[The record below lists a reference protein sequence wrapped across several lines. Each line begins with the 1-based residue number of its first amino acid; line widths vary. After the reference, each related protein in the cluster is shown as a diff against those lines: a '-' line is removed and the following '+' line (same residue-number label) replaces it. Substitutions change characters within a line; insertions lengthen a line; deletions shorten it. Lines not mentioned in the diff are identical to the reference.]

1 MAFDGLFI
9 HSLLQ
14 NLYPTLTGGKLTK
27 IYQPFEQDL
36 VLNFRKDRT
45 NQRLL
50 ISANAQNPRFYIT
63 TDTIT
68 NPDVA
73 PTFVMVLRKYL
84 EGSILKKIEQ
94 VGVERIVNFYFSNR
108 NELGDEMQL
117 ILSVELMGRHSNVI
131 LYNADDNKI
140 IDLLKRINPDENR
153 ARLLLP
159 HASYELPPLLP
170 GLNGFHLSLDHFN
183 DLKKKYPE
191 PIDFVKQFNGLDGD
205 DKKEFTG
212 YLEDDFSYSSLQ
224 TFFNQ
229 FNRPKGYV
237 LQTIKHKDRVYTYLP
252 YHLELNLIYSNDDI
266 NETLDNFYREQ
277 ANREWVKQKSK
288 KVENIVN
295 NELKKLKKK
304 IIKLCKQLDQA
315 ENSEGYRI
323 KGELLNAY
331 LHEVKPGMESID
343 LPNYY
348 ENNQPLKIKLD
359 PALSP
364 ARNAQKYF
372 TRYQKLRNSIKHV
385 NEQIKVANENLDYFD
400 SIQTAIDNA
409 DPQDIDAIRD
419 ELINQGYLKEQ
430 THNRRRKKKISEK
443 NLNTFK
449 LSDGKKVLVG
459 KNNYQN
465 DWLTLKKADKRDYW
479 FHVKNM
485 PGSHVIL
492 QDSSPSDEDIKEAA
506 EIAAY
511 FSKGKT
517 SGHVPVDY
525 VQVKRIKKPNG
536 AKPGFVIYTGQNSIE
551 VTPDEHDVL
560 SKKI

>member
-14 NLYPTLTGGKLTK
+14 DLSPTLVGGKLTK

-36 VLNFRKDRT
+36 VLNFRKDRK

-63 TDTIT
+63 NDTIA

-84 EGSILKKIEQ
+84 EGSVLQKIEQ
-94 VGVERIVNFYFSNR
+94 IGVERIVNFHFSNR

-131 LYNADDNKI
+131 LYNADNNKI

-159 HASYELPPLLP
+159 HAPYELPPLLP
-170 GLNGFHLSLDHFN
+170 GINGFDLSADGFTE
-183 DLKKKYPE
+183 LKEKYSE
-191 PIDFVKQFNGLDGD
+191 PADFVKQFNGLDGD
-205 DKKEFTG
+205 DKKELTG

-252 YHLELNLIYSNDDI
+252 YHLELNLIYSNDDV
-266 NETLDNFYREQ
+266 NKTLDEFYRDQ

-288 KVENIVN
+288 RIENIVN

-304 IIKLCKQLDQA
+304 IIKLRKQLDQA
-315 ENSEGYRI
+315 ENSEEYRI

-331 LHEVKPGMESID
+331 LHKVKAGMTSID

-348 ENNQPLKIKLD
+348 KNNKPLKIKLD

-372 TRYQKLRNSIKHV
+372 TKYKKMRDSIKHV
-385 NEQIKVANENLDYFD
+385 NEQIKIAETNLRYFD

-409 DPQDIDAIRD
+409 DPEDIEQIND
-419 ELINQGYLKEQ
+419 ELINQGYIRKQ
-430 THNRRRKKKISEK
+430 KKNKRRKKITEK
-443 NLNTFK
+443 NLNKFK
-449 LSDGKKVLVG
+449 LSSGKTVLVG

-465 DWLTLKKADKRDYW
+465 DWLTLKKANKNDYW

-492 QDSSPSDEDIKEAA
+492 MDSNPTDQDIQEAA

-511 FSKGKT
+511 FSKGKL
-517 SGHVPVDY
+517 SAHVSVDY
-525 VQVKRIKKPNG
+525 VQDKRVKKPNG

-551 VTPDEHDVL
+551 VTPEEKDVL
-560 SKKI
+560 SKKID